1 MIHTLD
7 VLPHNTAMYWNCI
20 DDCEVAKTRHELLAP
35 WRELENR
42 VVFLQ
47 GDTMDLLGRMSL
59 NRVHFAFLDAQH
71 TYEAV
76 MQEAG
81 FVPHASFDSVSGVAA
96 GLGDEPYWVF
106 DSAAGR
112 DAILAF
118 YRLPENHPGWTLT
131 GDSAG
136 RLVFERQGKRMLVNV
151 DERHVFFTR
160 FEADTAHM
168 E

>member
-1 MIHTLD
+1 MDATLL
-7 VLPHNTAMYWNCI
+7 VL
-20 DDCEVAKTRHELLAP
+20 LLASLAFAALLAYFIFVR
-35 WRELENR
+35 REWDIGGRGRAGIFTILF
-42 VVFLQ
+42 VIAPVLVIAMVLQ
-47 GDTMDLLGRMSL
+47 SGADTRL
-59 NRVHFAFLDAQH
+59 
-71 TYEAV
+71 
-76 MQEAG
+76 QEAG

-118 YRLPENHPGWTLT
+118 YRLPENHPGWRLT